1 MIFSTLFISSMLS
14 LALLFE
20 AIVCYFDAK
29 GKYYRDAFRL
39 NDSFMNV
46 GTGAFGNT
54 ALAACLAALALV
66 RYGGVLRQDLVS
78 GPVVF
83 SVSFYTLNGVLV
95 VLLSAI
101 LLRNG
106 AWFPMLFRRV
116 LWEIWKFIT
125 GAG

>member
-1 MIFSTLFISSMLS
+1 
-14 LALLFE
+14 
-20 AIVCYFDAK
+20 
-29 GKYYRDAFRL
+29 
-39 NDSFMNV
+39 MNV

-54 ALAACLAALALV
+54 ALAACLAALVLV